1 MAEGTFTTRLERW
14 NESHQS
20 KFFSFLRIVL
30 GLLILFKGIYFIQ
43 NTHELSKMLD
53 NSTLEFGSF
62 LLAHYVAMSHLLG
75 GILITIGLIT
85 RIAVLFQLPILIGA
99 IIFVNSQ
106 SSMFAVSSELALS
119 ILVFLLL
126 VFFLLYGSG
135 PLSVDH
141 FMQKN
146 KDV

>member
-1 MAEGTFTTRLERW
+1 MAEGTFTARLERW

-20 KFFSFLRIVL
+20 KFFAFLRIVL
-30 GLLILFKGIYFIQ
+30 GLLILAKGIYFIQ
-43 NTHELSKMLD
+43 NTHELNQMLD
-53 NSTLEFGSF
+53 NSRLEFGSF
-62 LLAHYVAMSHLLG
+62 LLAHYIAMSHLLG
-75 GILITIGLIT
+75 GILIAIGLIT
-85 RIAVLFQLPILIGA
+85 RIAVVFQLPILIGA

-106 SSMFAVSSELALS
+106 SSMFAVSSELALA

-126 VFFLLYGSG
+126 IFFLLYGSG

-141 FMQKN
+141 FMKKN